1 MRRIRFGFELVVGV
15 DTCSISTQEAE
26 TGELSRV
33 PGQNG
38 LQNKTLFQVTKEKKG
53 ADQANGQSNHLKLA
67 SSQF

>member
-38 LQNKTLFQVTKEKKG
+38 LQKKTLFQVTKEKKG
-53 ADQANGQSNHLKLA
+53 RIGLMDKVTI
-67 SSQF
+67 